1 MKYFKINKI
10 KAYKLKL
17 ILTTMF
23 GITMLEF
30 IHILTSILSAGMA
43 IVLANQCFENIDN
56 SFIKLK
62 KEKKVLEAE
71 IEELKK
77 EKQTTDVFAEVIS
90 EDDIN
95 ETLLRENLRLAVRCD
110 MLTAMRKIRQETE
123 IDNY

>member
-62 KEKKVLEAE
+62 K
-71 IEELKK
+71 
-77 EKQTTDVFAEVIS
+77 
-90 EDDIN
+90 
-95 ETLLRENLRLAVRCD
+95 
-110 MLTAMRKIRQETE
+110 
-123 IDNY
+123 